1 MAARGIDRDLSLRLD
16 AIRRDHGETVGVD
29 QIAEVVDALLDTMT
43 GDISASDIRLYR
55 EIESLADYIHAAKA
69 EIAALRPGEI
79 TNDFIASAT
88 DELDA
93 IVGAT
98 EAATNEIMDAA
109 ERLEALAPLMD
120 SEVAGRMTEIT
131 TRVFEACTFQ
141 DITGQR
147 ITKVVK
153 VLKEIESRVETLVK
167 AFGSEVEGGSEGAAA
182 AQPDPAGAPS
192 DDDLLNGPQLPSNAV
207 DQAEIDRLLASFD

>member
-1 MAARGIDRDLSLRLD
+1 MPAKGVDRDLALRLD
-16 AIRRDHGETVGVD
+16 AIRREHGDTVRTD
-29 QIAEVVDALLDTMT
+29 QVADVVRAMLSTAS
-43 GDISASDIRLYR
+43 GDIDAGDLQLYR
-55 EIESLADYIHAAKA
+55 EIESLAEYIHTAKA

-79 TNDFIASAT
+79 KNEFIASAT

-98 EAATNEIMDAA
+98 EAATNEIMDSAEHLESLTPMMDAQVA
-109 ERLEALAPLMD
+109 ERL
-120 SEVAGRMTEIT
+120 TEIT
-131 TRVFEACTFQ
+131 TRIFEACTFQ

-153 VLKEIESRVETLVK
+153 MLKEIESRVENLVK
-167 AFGSEVEGGSEGAAA
+167 AFGS
-182 AQPDPAGAPS
+182 DMDTPAGKAEKGPVT
-192 DDDLLNGPQLPSNAV
+192 DEDLLNGPQLPSAAA

>member
-1 MAARGIDRDLSLRLD
+1 MPVKGVDRDLALRLD
-16 AIRRDHGETVGVD
+16 AIRKEHGDTVRVD
-29 QIAEVVDALLDTMT
+29 QIGEVVRAMVDTMT
-43 GDISASDIRLYR
+43 GDIDAGDLKLYR

-79 TNDFIASAT
+79 KNEFIATAT

-98 EAATNEIMDAA
+98 EAATNEIMDSAEHLESLTPLMDAEVA
-109 ERLEALAPLMD
+109 ERL
-120 SEVAGRMTEIT
+120 TEIT
-131 TRVFEACTFQ
+131 TRIFEACTFQ

-153 VLKEIESRVETLVK
+153 MLKEIESRVENLVK
-167 AFGSEVEGGSEGAAA
+167 AFGSEIE
-182 AQPDPAGAPS
+182 PAGPRAEKAVVT
-192 DDDLLNGPQLPSNAV
+192 DQDLLNGPQLPTNAA

>member
-1 MAARGIDRDLSLRLD
+1 MSAKGVDRDLELRLD
-16 AIRRDHGETVGVD
+16 AIRREHGETVHVD
-29 QIAEVVDALLDTMT
+29 TIGEVVRALLETMT
-43 GDISASDIRLYR
+43 GDIGAGDLRLYR
-55 EIESLADYIHAAKA
+55 ELESLASYIHAAKE

-79 TNDFIASAT
+79 KNEFIASAT

-109 ERLEALAPLMD
+109 ESLGSLSPMLD
-120 SEVAGRMTEIT
+120 QEVANRLDEIT
-131 TRVFEACTFQ
+131 TRIFEACTFQ

-153 VLKEIESRVETLVK
+153 TLKYIEARINAMIEIWGPENIADVSPKIFEEHK
-167 AFGSEVEGGSEGAAA
+167 
-182 AQPDPAGAPS
+182 
-192 DDDLLNGPQLPSNAV
+192 DDDSKLLNGPQLENQGISQ
-207 DQAEIDRLLASFD
+207 DEIDKLFG

>member
-1 MAARGIDRDLSLRLD
+1 MPAKGVDRDLSLRLD
-16 AIRRDHGETVGVD
+16 AIRREHGDTVRID
-29 QIAEVVDALLDTMT
+29 QVAEVVGALLGTMS
-43 GDISASDIRLYR
+43 GDINGDDLRLYR

-79 TNDFIASAT
+79 KNEFIASAT

-109 ERLEALAPLMD
+109 EHLESLTPMMEPQVADRL
-120 SEVAGRMTEIT
+120 TEIT
-131 TRVFEACTFQ
+131 TRIFEACTFQ

-153 VLKEIESRVETLVK
+153 MLKEIEGRVENLVK
-167 AFGSEVEGGSEGAAA
+167 AFGSEMDSPAAKKESA
-182 AQPDPAGAPS
+182 VVS
-192 DDDLLNGPQLPSNAV
+192 DEDLLNGPQLPSNAA

>member
-1 MAARGIDRDLSLRLD
+1 MPAKGVVDRDLELRLE
-16 AIRRDHGETVGVD
+16 AIRQEHGETVRVD
-29 QIAEVVDALLDTMT
+29 QIAEVVRALLDTMT
-43 GDISASDIRLYR
+43 GDISAGDLRLYR
-55 EIESLADYIHAAKA
+55 ELEALADYIHAAKA

-79 TNDFIASAT
+79 KDQFIASAT

-109 ERLEALAPLMD
+109 EKLEALAPVMD
-120 SEVAGRMTEIT
+120 SEVAARMTEIT
-131 TRVFEACTFQ
+131 TLIFEACTFQ

-153 VLKEIESRVETLVK
+153 ALKEIESRVENLVK
-167 AFGSEVEGGSEGAAA
+167 AFGSDYEATPKAAKGAVTD
-182 AQPDPAGAPS
+182 Q
-192 DDDLLNGPQLPSNAV
+192 DLLNGPQLPSNAAN
-207 DQAEIDRLLASFD
+207 QAEIDALLASFD

>member
-1 MAARGIDRDLSLRLD
+1 MSAKGVDRDLELRLD
-16 AIRRDHGETVGVD
+16 AIRREHGETVHVD
-29 QIAEVVDALLDTMT
+29 KVGEVVRALLDTMT
-43 GDISASDIRLYR
+43 GDISAGDLQLYR
-55 EIESLADYIHAAKA
+55 ELESLSQYIHAAKE

-79 TNDFIASAT
+79 KNEFIASAT

-109 ERLEALAPLMD
+109 ESLGSLTPMLD
-120 SEVAGRMTEIT
+120 QEVANRLDEIT
-131 TRVFEACTFQ
+131 TRIFEACTFQ

-153 VLKEIESRVETLVK
+153 ALKDIEDRVESLVK
-167 AFGSEVEGGSEGAAA
+167 MFGAEFGEASGKAEAKELTD
-182 AQPDPAGAPS
+182 Q
-192 DDDLLNGPQLPSNAV
+192 DLLNGPQLPGNATN
-207 DQAEIDRLLASFD
+207 QADIDALLASFD

>member
-1 MAARGIDRDLSLRLD
+1 MPAKGVDRDLSLRLD
-16 AIRRDHGETVGVD
+16 AIRREHGDTVRID
-29 QIAEVVDALLDTMT
+29 QIAEVVRAMFDTVS
-43 GDISASDIRLYR
+43 GDISSDDLRLYR
-55 EIESLADYIHAAKA
+55 EIQSLADYIHAAKA

-79 TNDFIASAT
+79 KNEFIASAT

-98 EAATNEIMDAA
+98 EAATNEIMDSAEHLESLSPMMDPQVA
-109 ERLEALAPLMD
+109 ERL
-120 SEVAGRMTEIT
+120 TEIT
-131 TRVFEACTFQ
+131 TRIFEACTFQ

-153 VLKEIESRVETLVK
+153 MLKEIEGRVENLVR
-167 AFGSEVEGGSEGAAA
+167 AFGSDMDA
-182 AQPDPAGAPS
+182 PAGKPESSAAPS
-192 DDDLLNGPQLPSNAV
+192 DQDLLNGPQLPSNAA

>member
-1 MAARGIDRDLSLRLD
+1 MAVNGIDRDLALRLD
-16 AIRRDHGETVGVD
+16 AIRREHGDTVHVD
-29 QIAEVVDALLDTMT
+29 KVAEVVRAMLDTMT
-43 GDISASDIRLYR
+43 GDIGASDLKLYR

-79 TNDFIASAT
+79 KHEFIASAT

-98 EAATNEIMDAA
+98 ESATNEIMDAA
-109 ERLEALAPLMD
+109 EHLETLTPMMDEQVAARL
-120 SEVAGRMTEIT
+120 TEGT
-131 TRVFEACTFQ
+131 TRIFEACTFQ

-147 ITKVVK
+147 ITKVVRM
-153 VLKEIESRVETLVK
+153 LKEIEGRVESLVR
-167 AFGSEVEGGSEGAAA
+167 AFG
-182 AQPDPAGAPS
+182 QDIDDPGEKKEKQIVT
-192 DDDLLNGPQLPSNAV
+192 DEDLLNGPQLPGGAA

>member
-1 MAARGIDRDLSLRLD
+1 MPLKGLVDRDLELRLE
-16 AIRRDHGETVGVD
+16 AIRREHGDSVKIDSV
-29 QIAEVVDALLDTMT
+29 AEIVRALLDSMT
-43 GDISASDIRLYR
+43 GDISAGDLQLYR
-55 EIESLADYIHAAKA
+55 ELESLAEYIHSAKA

-79 TNDFIASAT
+79 RDQFIASAT

-109 ERLEALAPLMD
+109 EHLESLTPLM
-120 SEVAGRMTEIT
+120 EQQVAEKLTETT
-131 TRVFEACTFQ
+131 TRIFEACTFQ

-153 VLKEIESRVETLVK
+153 ALKEIEARVENLVK
-167 AFGSEVEGGSEGAAA
+167 AFGGDFAAA
-182 AQPDPAGAPS
+182 AAKDEGPKAMTDE
-192 DDDLLNGPQLPSNAV
+192 DLLNGPALPSTAAN
-207 DQAEIDRLLASFD
+207 QADIDALFASFD

>member
-1 MAARGIDRDLSLRLD
+1 MVAKGVDRDLALRLD
-16 AIRRDHGETVGVD
+16 AIRKEHGESVHID
-29 QIAEVVDALLDTMT
+29 QIGSVVRALLDTMT
-43 GDISASDIRLYR
+43 GDIDGHDLKLFR
-55 EIESLADYIHAAKA
+55 EIESLASYIQAAKA

-79 TNDFIASAT
+79 KNEFIASAT

-109 ERLEALAPLMD
+109 EHLETLTPMMDEQVANRL
-120 SEVAGRMTEIT
+120 TEIT
-131 TRVFEACTFQ
+131 TRIFEACTFQ

-147 ITKVVK
+147 ITKVVRM
-153 VLKEIESRVETLVK
+153 LKEIETRVESLVK
-167 AFGSEVEGGSEGAAA
+167 AFGGEVA
-182 AQPDPAGAPS
+182 DAPS
-192 DDDLLNGPQLPSNAV
+192 NSARNPSTTTDQDLLNGPQLPTNAA

>member
-1 MAARGIDRDLSLRLD
+1 MSAKGVDRDLALRLD
-16 AIRRDHGETVGVD
+16 AVRRDHGDTVKVD
-29 QIAEVVDALLDTMT
+29 QIADVVRAMLDTMT
-43 GDISASDIRLYR
+43 GDIGAGDLRLYR
-55 EIESLADYIHAAKA
+55 EIESLADYIHSAKA

-79 TNDFIASAT
+79 KDEFIASAT

-109 ERLEALAPLMD
+109 ERLEALTTMMD
-120 SEVAGRMTEIT
+120 DQVAERLTDVT
-131 TRVFEACTFQ
+131 TRIFEACTFQ

-153 VLKEIESRVETLVK
+153 VLKEIEGRVDALIS
-167 AFGSEVEGGSEGAAA
+167 AFGAGTSGADGGKGSA
-182 AQPDPAGAPS
+182 PAPVT
-192 DDDLLNGPQLPSNAV
+192 DEDLLNGPQLPTAAA

>member
-1 MAARGIDRDLSLRLD
+1 MSAKGVDRDLSLRLD
-16 AIRRDHGETVGVD
+16 AIRREHGDTVRIEQV
-29 QIAEVVDALLDTMT
+29 AEVVGALLGTMS
-43 GDISASDIRLYR
+43 GDINGEDLRLYR

-79 TNDFIASAT
+79 KNEFIASAT

-93 IVGAT
+93 IVGST

-109 ERLEALAPLMD
+109 EHLETLASMMDPQVAERL
-120 SEVAGRMTEIT
+120 TEIT
-131 TRVFEACTFQ
+131 TRIFEACTFQ

-153 VLKEIESRVETLVK
+153 MLKEIEGRVESLVK
-167 AFGSEVEGGSEGAAA
+167 AFGSDTDAPAAKPDA
-182 AQPDPAGAPS
+182 AAPS
-192 DDDLLNGPQLPSNAV
+192 DADLLNGPQLPSNAA

>member
-1 MAARGIDRDLSLRLD
+1 MALKGLVDRDLELRLES
-16 AIRRDHGETVGVD
+16 IRREHGDTVKVD
-29 QIAEVVDALLDTMT
+29 QVAEVVRALLDSMT
-43 GDISASDIRLYR
+43 GDISAGDLQLYR
-55 EIESLADYIHAAKA
+55 ELESLADYIHAAKA

-79 TNDFIASAT
+79 RDQFIASAT

-109 ERLEALAPLMD
+109 EHLETLAAMMD
-120 SEVAGRMTEIT
+120 PQVAEKLTETT
-131 TRVFEACTFQ
+131 TRIFEACTFQ

-153 VLKEIESRVETLVK
+153 ALKEIEARVENLVK
-167 AFGSEVEGGSEGAAA
+167 AFGGDYEHAAKEDGPKVITD
-182 AQPDPAGAPS
+182 Q
-192 DDDLLNGPQLPSNAV
+192 DLLNGPQLPSTAA
-207 DQAEIDRLLASFD
+207 DQAEIDRLFASFD

>member
-1 MAARGIDRDLSLRLD
+1 MPAKGVDRDLSLRLD
-16 AIRRDHGETVGVD
+16 AIRREHGDTVRID
-29 QIAEVVDALLDTMT
+29 QVAEVVGALMGTMS
-43 GDISASDIRLYR
+43 GDINGEDLRLYR

-79 TNDFIASAT
+79 KNEFIASAT

-109 ERLEALAPLMD
+109 EHLESLTPMMEPQVADRL
-120 SEVAGRMTEIT
+120 TEIT
-131 TRVFEACTFQ
+131 TRIFEACTFQ

-153 VLKEIESRVETLVK
+153 MLKEIEGRVENLVK
-167 AFGSEVEGGSEGAAA
+167 AFGSEMDSPAAKKESA
-182 AQPDPAGAPS
+182 AVS
-192 DDDLLNGPQLPSNAV
+192 DEDLLNGPQLPSNAA

>member
-1 MAARGIDRDLSLRLD
+1 MPVKGVDRDLALRLD
-16 AIRRDHGETVGVD
+16 AIRREHGESVRVD
-29 QIAEVVDALLDTMT
+29 QIADVVRAMLDTMT
-43 GDISASDIRLYR
+43 GDIDANDLKLYR

-79 TNDFIASAT
+79 KNEFIASAT

-93 IVGAT
+93 IVGST
-98 EAATNEIMDAA
+98 EAATNEIMDSA
-109 ERLEALAPLMD
+109 EHLESLTPMMD
-120 SEVAGRMTEIT
+120 PEVAARLTEIT
-131 TRVFEACTFQ
+131 TRIFEACTFQ

-153 VLKEIESRVETLVK
+153 MLKEIEGRVESLVK
-167 AFGSEVEGGSEGAAA
+167 AFGS
-182 AQPDPAGAPS
+182 DMDAPS
-192 DDDLLNGPQLPSNAV
+192 DKADKGVVTDQDLLNGPQLPSTAA

>member
-1 MAARGIDRDLSLRLD
+1 MSARGVDRDLELRLD
-16 AIRRDHGETVGVD
+16 AIRQEHGDSVHVD
-29 QIAEVVDALLDTMT
+29 KIGEVVRAMLDTMA
-43 GDISASDIRLYR
+43 GDISAGDLRLYR
-55 EIESLADYIHAAKA
+55 ELESLSQYIHAAKE

-79 TNDFIASAT
+79 KNEFIASAT

-109 ERLEALAPLMD
+109 ESLGSLNAVLDKEIADRLD
-120 SEVAGRMTEIT
+120 EIT
-131 TRVFEACTFQ
+131 TRIFEACTFQ

-153 VLKEIESRVETLVK
+153 ALKEIEDRVESLVK
-167 AFGSEVEGGSEGAAA
+167 MFGGEIESAKSKS
-182 AQPDPAGAPS
+182 DAPKELT
-192 DDDLLNGPQLPSNAV
+192 DQDLLNGPQLPGNGTN
-207 DQAEIDRLLASFD
+207 QADIDALLASFD

>member
-1 MAARGIDRDLSLRLD
+1 MPAKGVDRDLELRLD
-16 AIRRDHGETVGVD
+16 AIRQEHGDTVKVD
-29 QIAEVVDALLDTMT
+29 KIGEVVRAMLDSMT
-43 GDISASDIRLYR
+43 GDISAGDLRLYR
-55 EIESLADYIHAAKA
+55 ELESLSQYIHAAKE

-79 TNDFIASAT
+79 KNEFIASAT

-109 ERLEALAPLMD
+109 ESLGSLSPLLD
-120 SEVAGRMTEIT
+120 QEVANRLDEIT
-131 TRVFEACTFQ
+131 TRIFEACTFQ

-153 VLKEIESRVETLVK
+153 ALKEIEDRVESLVK
-167 AFGSEVEGGSEGAAA
+167 MFGAEYEDVTKTTEPKALTD
-182 AQPDPAGAPS
+182 Q
-192 DDDLLNGPQLPSNAV
+192 DLLNGPQLPGGGTN
-207 DQAEIDRLLASFD
+207 QADIDALLASFD

>member
-1 MAARGIDRDLSLRLD
+1 MTAKGVDRDLSLRLD
-16 AIRRDHGETVGVD
+16 AIRREHGDSVRVD
-29 QIAEVVDALLDTMT
+29 QIAEVVRAMLDTMT
-43 GDISASDIRLYR
+43 GDISSDDLRLYR

-79 TNDFIASAT
+79 KNEFIASAT

-109 ERLEALAPLMD
+109 EHLETLSSMMDAQVAERL
-120 SEVAGRMTEIT
+120 TEIT
-131 TRVFEACTFQ
+131 TRIFEACTFQ

-153 VLKEIESRVETLVK
+153 MLKEIEGRVENLVK
-167 AFGSEVEGGSEGAAA
+167 AFGSEVDAPAAKEKPGAST
-182 AQPDPAGAPS
+182 DE
-192 DDDLLNGPQLPSNAV
+192 DLLNGPQLPSNAA

>member
-1 MAARGIDRDLSLRLD
+1 MK
-16 AIRRDHGETVGVD
+16 VD
-29 QIAEVVDALLDTMT
+29 QIAEVVRAMLDTMT
-43 GDISASDIRLYR
+43 GDISSSDIKLYR

-98 EAATNEIMDAA
+98 EAATNEIMDSA
-109 ERLEALAPLMD
+109 EHLESLTPMMD
-120 SEVAGRMTEIT
+120 QEVADRLTAIT
-131 TRVFEACTFQ
+131 TRIFEACTFQ

-153 VLKEIESRVETLVK
+153 VLKEIETRVEHLVK
-167 AFGSEVEGGSEGAAA
+167 AFGTDIAEAEA
-182 AQPDPAGAPS
+182 PAKAK
-192 DDDLLNGPQLPSNAV
+192 DTVTDEDLLNGPQLPSDAA

>member
-1 MAARGIDRDLSLRLD
+1 MTAKGVDRDLELRLD
-16 AIRRDHGETVGVD
+16 AIRREHGDTVQVD
-29 QIAEVVDALLDTMT
+29 KIGEVVRAMLETMT
-43 GDISASDIRLYR
+43 GDISAGDLRIYR
-55 EIESLADYIHAAKA
+55 ELESLAQYIHAAKE

-79 TNDFIASAT
+79 KNEFIASAT

-109 ERLEALAPLMD
+109 ESLGSLTPMLD
-120 SEVAGRMTEIT
+120 QEVANRLDEIT
-131 TRVFEACTFQ
+131 TRIFEACTFQ

-153 VLKEIESRVETLVK
+153 ALKDIEDRVESLVK
-167 AFGSEVEGGSEGAAA
+167 MFGAEFG
-182 AQPDPAGAPS
+182 DDTTKAGPKELT
-192 DDDLLNGPQLPSNAV
+192 DQDLLNGPQLPGNATN
-207 DQAEIDRLLASFD
+207 QADIDALFASFD

>member
-1 MAARGIDRDLSLRLD
+1 MPAKGVDRDLSLRLD
-16 AIRRDHGETVGVD
+16 AIRREHGDAVRID
-29 QIAEVVDALLDTMT
+29 QIADVVRSMLSTTT
-43 GDISASDIRLYR
+43 GDISGNDLKLYR

-79 TNDFIASAT
+79 KNEFIASAT

-98 EAATNEIMDAA
+98 ESATNEIMDAA
-109 ERLEALAPLMD
+109 EHLETLTPMMD
-120 SEVAGRMTEIT
+120 AEVAERLTEIT
-131 TRVFEACTFQ
+131 TRIFEACTFQ

-153 VLKEIESRVETLVK
+153 ILKEIEGRVENLVK
-167 AFGSEVEGGSEGAAA
+167 AFGAEEAVAA
-182 AQPDPAGAPS
+182 PKKTS
-192 DDDLLNGPQLPSNAV
+192 DVVTDEDLLNGPQLPTTAA

>member
-1 MAARGIDRDLSLRLD
+1 MPAKGVDRDLSLRLD
-16 AIRRDHGETVGVD
+16 AIRREHGDTVRIEQV
-29 QIAEVVDALLDTMT
+29 AEVVSALLGTMS
-43 GDISASDIRLYR
+43 GDINGEDLHLYR

-79 TNDFIASAT
+79 KNEFIASAT

-93 IVGAT
+93 IVGST

-109 ERLEALAPLMD
+109 EHLESLTPMMEPQVAERL
-120 SEVAGRMTEIT
+120 TEIT
-131 TRVFEACTFQ
+131 TRIFEACTFQ

-153 VLKEIESRVETLVK
+153 MLKEIEGRVENLVR
-167 AFGSEVEGGSEGAAA
+167 AFGSDAEAPLAKA
-182 AQPDPAGAPS
+182 NDAAPS
-192 DDDLLNGPQLPSNAV
+192 DADLLNGPQLPTNAA

>member
-1 MAARGIDRDLSLRLD
+1 MAAKGVDRDLSLRLD
-16 AIRRDHGETVGVD
+16 AIRREHGDTVRID
-29 QIAEVVDALLDTMT
+29 QIAGVVRSMLDTT
-43 GDISASDIRLYR
+43 SGDINAGDLKLYR

-79 TNDFIASAT
+79 KNEFIASAT

-98 EAATNEIMDAA
+98 EAATNEIMDSAEHLESLTPMMDAQVA
-109 ERLEALAPLMD
+109 ERL
-120 SEVAGRMTEIT
+120 TEIT
-131 TRVFEACTFQ
+131 TRIFEACTFQ

-153 VLKEIESRVETLVK
+153 MLKEIESRVENLVR
-167 AFGSEVEGGSEGAAA
+167 AFGTEDETPTPKKDGVT
-182 AQPDPAGAPS
+182 S
-192 DDDLLNGPQLPSNAV
+192 DEDLLNGPQLPTNAA

>member
-1 MAARGIDRDLSLRLD
+1 MPARGVDRDLELRLD
-16 AIRRDHGETVGVD
+16 AIRREHGDTVQVSKIG
-29 QIAEVVDALLDTMT
+29 EVVRAMLDTMA
-43 GDISASDIRLYR
+43 GDIGAGDLRLYR
-55 EIESLADYIHAAKA
+55 ELESLSQYIHAAKE

-79 TNDFIASAT
+79 KNEFIASAT

-109 ERLEALAPLMD
+109 ESLGSLNAVLEQDVAERLD
-120 SEVAGRMTEIT
+120 QIT
-131 TRVFEACTFQ
+131 TRIFEACTFQ

-153 VLKEIESRVETLVK
+153 ALKEIEDRVEGLVK
-167 AFGSEVEGGSEGAAA
+167 MFGADFADGKPKS
-182 AQPDPAGAPS
+182 DAPK
-192 DDDLLNGPQLPSNAV
+192 DLTDQDLLNGPQLPGNGTN
-207 DQAEIDRLLASFD
+207 QADIDALLASFD

>member
-1 MAARGIDRDLSLRLD
+1 MPAKGVVDRDLEMRLD
-16 AIRRDHGETVGVD
+16 AIRQEHGETVPIS
-29 QIAEVVDALLDTMT
+29 QIAEVVRAMLDSMG
-43 GDISASDIRLYR
+43 GDISAGDLRLYR
-55 EIESLADYIHAAKA
+55 ELESLADYIHTAKS

-79 TNDFIASAT
+79 KNEFIASAT

-109 ERLEALAPLMD
+109 EKLESLTPMID
-120 SEVAGRMTEIT
+120 VEVATRMTEIT
-131 TRVFEACTFQ
+131 TLIFEACTFQ

-153 VLKEIESRVETLVK
+153 ALKEIESRVEALVK
-167 AFGSEVEGGSEGAAA
+167 AFGGDYESAPRSEKACLTDE
-182 AQPDPAGAPS
+182 
-192 DDDLLNGPQLPSNAV
+192 DLLNGPALPSTAAN
-207 DQAEIDRLLASFD
+207 QAEIDALLASFD

>member
-1 MAARGIDRDLSLRLD
+1 MPAKGVDRDLSLRLD
-16 AIRRDHGETVGVD
+16 AIRREHGETVRID
-29 QIAEVVDALLDTMT
+29 QIAEVVRAMLDSMS
-43 GDISASDIRLYR
+43 GDIDAGDLRLYR

-79 TNDFIASAT
+79 KNEFIASAT

-109 ERLEALAPLMD
+109 EHLESLTPMMDAQVAERL
-120 SEVAGRMTEIT
+120 TEIT
-131 TRVFEACTFQ
+131 TRIFEACTFQ

-153 VLKEIESRVETLVK
+153 MLKEIEGRVENLVK
-167 AFGSEVEGGSEGAAA
+167 VFGSDV
-182 AQPDPAGAPS
+182 DIPAGKKS
-192 DDDLLNGPQLPSNAV
+192 EIVIDEDLLNGPQLPSTAA

>member
-1 MAARGIDRDLSLRLD
+1 MSARGVDRDLELRLD
-16 AIRRDHGETVGVD
+16 AIRQEHGETIQVD
-29 QIAEVVDALLDTMT
+29 KIGEVVRAMLDTMA
-43 GDISASDIRLYR
+43 GDISGGDLRLYR
-55 EIESLADYIHAAKA
+55 ELESLSRYIHAAKD

-79 TNDFIASAT
+79 KNEFIASAT

-109 ERLEALAPLMD
+109 ESLGSLTPMLD
-120 SEVAGRMTEIT
+120 KEVADRLDEIT
-131 TRVFEACTFQ
+131 TRIFEACTFQ

-153 VLKEIESRVETLVK
+153 ALKDIEDRVESLVK
-167 AFGSEVEGGSEGAAA
+167 MFGAEYEDSKP
-182 AQPDPAGAPS
+182 Q
-192 DDDLLNGPQLPSNAV
+192 DDTQKVLTDQDLLNGPQLPGGGTN
-207 DQAEIDRLLASFD
+207 QADIDALLASFD

>member
-1 MAARGIDRDLSLRLD
+1 MPAKGVVDRDLELRLD
-16 AIRRDHGETVGVD
+16 AIRQEHGDTVRVE
-29 QIAEVVDALLDTMT
+29 QIAEVVRALLDTMS
-43 GDISASDIRLYR
+43 GDISAGDLRLYR
-55 EIESLADYIHAAKA
+55 ELESLSDYIQSAKA

-79 TNDFIASAT
+79 KNEFIASAT

-109 ERLEALAPLMD
+109 EKLEALAPVMD
-120 SEVAGRMTEIT
+120 AEVAARMTEIT
-131 TRVFEACTFQ
+131 TLIFEACTFQ

-153 VLKEIESRVETLVK
+153 ALKEIEARVENLVK
-167 AFGSEVEGGSEGAAA
+167 AFGGDYES
-182 AQPDPAGAPS
+182 APKAEKAIVT
-192 DDDLLNGPQLPSNAV
+192 DQDLLNGPQLPSSASN
-207 DQAEIDRLLASFD
+207 QAEIDALLASFD